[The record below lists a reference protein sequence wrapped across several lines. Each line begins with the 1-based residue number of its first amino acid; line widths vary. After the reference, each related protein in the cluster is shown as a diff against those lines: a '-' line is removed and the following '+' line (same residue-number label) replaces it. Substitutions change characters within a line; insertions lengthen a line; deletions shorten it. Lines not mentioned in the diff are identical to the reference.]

1 MLNALNNMRLQQKL
15 TITFGAM
22 VVAIVAMGGCVFWG
36 VNGLETARR
45 EVVEAAAVQNAARD
59 AQLHMS
65 RQDAALRAYVM
76 SRNPAGIDA
85 VSEHRRSFNESL
97 NTVLTLKPELEGK
110 VEEARAGVEKWFEAV
125 AVRGVGLT
133 DMADYDNAALLEP
146 VNATLTAMV
155 DAESAEVRLMAEK
168 QQSLTTMVRIA
179 MIGGTLVALLMAV
192 LSGLWLTRGVAV
204 PLKAVTSAMR
214 RLVGGDTTVEVVG
227 VGRKDEVGQMAA
239 AVAHFKVTTQ
249 EKQAAEA
256 RNAALQKQTED
267 ERAAQEA
274 LRAEEQRQDLIA
286 IAALSDGLENLAQG
300 NLTWRFDV
308 EVVAKAQSLKDNF
321 NVAMERLEKAVMLV
335 NNNASTIYTGV
346 REISSAS
353 DDLSRRTEQQAA
365 TLEQTAAALEQITVT
380 VARTAEGAQEAAQ
393 VVTAARNDAAQSGGV
408 VTSAVEAMTAIED
421 SSRRIGAIIGVI
433 DEIAFQTNLLALNAG
448 VEAARAGD
456 AGRGF
461 AVVASEVRALA
472 QRSADAAK
480 EIKALI
486 LASGQQVGQGVTLVG
501 QTGDALKR
509 IVGRVSE
516 IDALV
521 NEIAASAQEQASGLG
536 QVNVA
541 VNHMDQVTQQNA
553 AMVEETTAAARSL
566 SSEADILAASV
577 AHFTVAQALAKPA
590 AIDKAPP
597 EKVSSQVLPAARQAP
612 LLEAAP
618 LAPPERMAPAA
629 ASPEGK
635 APVRNVVNEMRAKLA
650 EAVARNEI
658 AAPEPVKA
666 PAAKP
671 LRPAN
676 ETVVAPERPRSVAET
691 VAALKTSGRSSTAL
705 KSQPIEDGWEE
716 F

>member
-1 MLNALNNMRLQQKL
+1 MLSALNNMRIQQKL

-36 VNGLETARR
+36 INGLETARR

-155 DAESAEVRLMAEK
+155 EAESAEVRLMAEK
-168 QQSLTTMVRIA
+168 QQSLTTMVQVA
-179 MIGGTLVALLMAV
+179 MIGGTLIALLMAV
-192 LSGLWLTRGVAV
+192 LSGLWLTRGVAM
-204 PLKAVTSAMR
+204 PLGAVASGMR
-214 RLVGGDTTVEVVG
+214 RLVGGDTSVEVVG
-227 VGRKDEVGQMAA
+227 ADRKDEVGQMAA
-239 AVAHFKVTTQ
+239 AVAHFKVTTL

-256 RNAALQKQTED
+256 RNAALQKQTDD

-308 EVVAKAQSLKDNF
+308 EVVAKAQNLKDNF
-321 NVAMERLEKAVMLV
+321 NVAMQRLEKAVMLV

-380 VARTAEGAQEAAQ
+380 VARTAEGALEAAQ
-393 VVTAARNDAAQSGGV
+393 VVTDARNDAAQSGGV

-486 LASGQQVGQGVTLVG
+486 LAAGQQVGQGVTLVG

-566 SSEADILAASV
+566 SSEADALAASV
-577 AHFTVAQALAKPA
+577 AHFTVAQTLAKPA
-590 AIDKAPP
+590 HIDKAKPAA
-597 EKVSSQVLPAARQAP
+597 VSSYALPAARKAP
-612 LLEAAP
+612 LPEVAP
-618 LAPPERMAPAA
+618 LASPERMAPVV
-629 ASPEGK
+629 ASPEAK

-658 AAPEPVKA
+658 VAPDPVKA

-676 ETVVAPERPRSVAET
+676 EGASTPERSRSVAET
-691 VAALKTSGRSSTAL
+691 MAALKTSGRGGTAL